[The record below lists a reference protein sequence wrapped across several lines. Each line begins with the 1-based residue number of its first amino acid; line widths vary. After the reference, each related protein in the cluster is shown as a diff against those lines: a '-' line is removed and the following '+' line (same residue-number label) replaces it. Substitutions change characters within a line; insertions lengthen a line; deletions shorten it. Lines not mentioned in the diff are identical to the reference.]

1 MARAVVATAVPA
13 LCALALA
20 LLPSCQHY
28 ESELPGVLDLRSD
41 GAEAPVESRPLP
53 KEAAREG
60 LEGWMKGQGVTGA
73 TDIVAEDRAVWALR
87 LFLLGDGLTPE
98 VQAALGKGG
107 ALRKVALQEELSLLD
122 AAFFFCAMPIP
133 CVDLAAL
140 TLLPSFTV
148 QLTGTRVL
156 PSGLPAT
163 REGPTAPPLE
173 PAGEAAPGT
182 TPAATPS
189 TAPSAEPTPA
199 LDRPARARGAR
210 P

>member
-1 MARAVVATAVPA
+1 MARAVVTTAFLPV
-13 LCALALA
+13 CALALA
-20 LLPSCQHY
+20 FAPSCQHY
-28 ESELPGVLDLRSD
+28 ESEVPGVLDLRSD

-60 LEGWMKGQGVTGA
+60 LEAWMKGQGVTGA

-107 ALRKVALQEELSLLD
+107 ALRKVALQEELTLLD

-163 REGPTAPPLE
+163 REGPTAPPVG
-173 PAGEAAPGT
+173 PAGDPAPGT
-182 TPAATPS
+182 SPGAAPAL
-189 TAPSAEPTPA
+189 EPTPA
-199 LDRPARARGAR
+199 LDRPATSRGSS

>member
-1 MARAVVATAVPA
+1 MARVVVTTVFLSGCAVA
-13 LCALALA
+13 LS
-20 LLPSCQHY
+20 LLPCCQHY

-53 KEAAREG
+53 REAAREG
-60 LEGWMKGQGVTGA
+60 LEAWMKGQGVTGA

-87 LFLLGDGLTPE
+87 LFLLGDGLAPE

-107 ALRKVALQEELSLLD
+107 ALRKVALQEELTLLD

-163 REGPTAPPLE
+163 REGPTAPPVG
-173 PAGEAAPGT
+173 PAGELAPETSPGAAP
-182 TPAATPS
+182 
-189 TAPSAEPTPA
+189 APEPTPA
-199 LDRPARARGAR
+199 LDRPATSRGSA